1 MSLEDLLRF
10 SPTCSFYVR
19 VPVDGGQFR
28 YDTLQAAASE
38 PPDGFVPFLMPPAVG
53 DTLLLWTPKWRLE
66 PGAHECGQYWVIERD
81 WSYAEYGSAVWPYG
95 EQAPKGGPRLT
106 IIVELADG
114 PFRNE
119 ASEEARDA

>member
-1 MSLEDLLRF
+1 MTDDLLRF
-10 SPTCSFYVR
+10 SPICSFYAR

-28 YDTLQAAASE
+28 YDTFQAASST

-66 PGAHECGQYWVIERD
+66 PGANECGQYRVIERD
-81 WSYAEYGSAVWPYG
+81 WTYADYGSAAWPYG
-95 EQAPKGGPRLT
+95 ERAPKSGPRLT

-119 ASEEARDA
+119 APEEASDA